1 MKSFDTVPLK
11 GLASV
16 PGTILNLTLNAPAA
30 ETTDEILAPR
40 SVPSHGFHSGTGP
53 DNCHCCNDFYKRYVD
68 IHLDAQVRLAKGT
81 VEQRGS
87 VWEGS
92 RKVRI
97 TASVTSKIPKRKH
110 TLPERALASLLR
122 SSFRGNK
129 ATMHGTQC
137 EPIAREAFEQETG
150 LKVARL
156 GTVVSQS
163 EPYLSASPDGL
174 AGTDSILEI
183 KCPYTEDCSS
193 LLDSGKYDVRK
204 GDDGYF
210 LSKSGRGAT
219 TVKYN
224 SLCIVAKGN
233 IAFLCVDKQ
242 ANCPG

>member
-1 MKSFDTVPLK
+1 M
-11 GLASV
+11 
-16 PGTILNLTLNAPAA
+16 
-30 ETTDEILAPR
+30 
-40 SVPSHGFHSGTGP
+40 
-53 DNCHCCNDFYKRYVD
+53 
-68 IHLDAQVRLAKGT
+68 
-81 VEQRGS
+81 EQRGS

-92 RKVRI
+92 RKVRT

-174 AGTDSILEI
+174 VGTDSILEI
-183 KCPYTEDCSS
+183 KCPYTEECSS

-204 GDDGYF
+204 GDGVYF
-210 LSKSGRGAT
+210 LSKSGRGGYYSQ
-219 TVKYN
+219 VQ
-224 SLCIVAKGN
+224 CIVANVLLPHIKNQCIDFFMCG
-233 IAFLCVDKQ
+233 Q
-242 ANCPG
+242 AGELSWLM